1 MMAKAKRI
9 FDVDWG
15 QLTLGMARPA
25 LAPSATSVT
34 WANMT
39 DNETLLHDNQLGS
52 AVYFQTIDLD
62 QLTMEGRSFN
72 PMAIEVQRPWTA
84 PLGQD
89 WNFLPSTRHY
99 EYLYIFTAPLANQS
113 IITSGGLEAFK
124 DLGLDS
130 SSGGRGSGSL
140 SGQQIPD
147 NAQCVFAQSTI
158 SVNPMANTASVW
170 NGTLIASDPG
180 ATPPIVGDPYAPV
193 MAGEMQVVEVNRWGS
208 LPAILG
214 PKLFCYRYISYPS
227 QQMTGIFNADNP
239 ILNATGS
246 TARNMSSISIKI
258 ICEEANLSESEYLVN
273 AANSYNNSNFD
284 NPNRS

>member
-1 MMAKAKRI
+1 MMMSKAKRI

-15 QLTLGMARPA
+15 QLTLGMTRPA
-25 LAPSATSVT
+25 GAPSATSVT

-52 AVYFQTIDLD
+52 AVYFQTIDLE

-72 PMAIEVQRPWTA
+72 PLAIEVQRPWTA

-89 WNFLPSTRHY
+89 WNFLPPTRHY
-99 EYLYIFTAPLANQS
+99 EYLYIFTAPLANQR
-113 IITSGGLEAFK
+113 IITSGNLEGFK

-130 SSGGRGSGSL
+130 SIGGRGSPSFV
-140 SGQQIPD
+140 GQQLPD

-158 SVNPMANTASVW
+158 SVNPIANAASVW
-170 NGTLIASDPG
+170 NGTLV
-180 ATPPIVGDPYAPV
+180 ATEVGPPPVIGDPYAPL
-193 MAGEMQVVEVNRWGS
+193 MAGEMQVTEVNRWGS

-214 PKLFCYRYISYPS
+214 PKLFCYRYIAYPS
-227 QQMTGIFNADNP
+227 QQMTGVFNADNP
-239 ILNATGS
+239 ILNAIGS

-258 ICEEANLSESEYLVN
+258 ICEEADLSESEYLVN
-273 AANSYNNSNFD
+273 AANSYNNANFD
-284 NPNRS
+284 DANRS